1 MKTTRT
7 EEETFPKSRGWYRL
21 GLVLL
26 KMSQPERRKQAYKIL
41 LEETIDDSKKA
52 PIYGPLGLAEYYQGE
67 YEETIIL

>member
-1 MKTTRT
+1 
-7 EEETFPKSRGWYRL
+7 
-21 GLVLL
+21 
-26 KMSQPERRKQAYKIL
+26 MSQPERRKQAYKIL